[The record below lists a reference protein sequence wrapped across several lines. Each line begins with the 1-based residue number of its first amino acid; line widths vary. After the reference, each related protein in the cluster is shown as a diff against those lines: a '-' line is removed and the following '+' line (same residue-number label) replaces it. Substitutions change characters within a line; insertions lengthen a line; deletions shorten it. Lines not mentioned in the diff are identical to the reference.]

1 MSFHSNAA
9 ALDKSGV
16 QRSLKCSPAR
26 NPNVPPGEKLPIP
39 KPPSDQA
46 KLWLQDAKPAKNA
59 ERGSRRSN
67 HTGSEMPIRV
77 NLSSDQRKKNRAKA
91 QNARARKKA
100 FQAAEDQFQRVLY
113 LTNNMRQA

>member
-1 MSFHSNAA
+1 MFSGQKSECAA
-9 ALDKSGV
+9 RGKAADSEAPIRSGKAMAPRCQV
-16 QRSLKCSPAR
+16 
-26 NPNVPPGEKLPIP
+26 G
-39 KPPSDQA
+39 
-46 KLWLQDAKPAKNA
+46 KNA